1 MSFLADVALW
11 SIVCS
16 AVAGTISVIDGRYRL
31 KIAREL
37 KACKE
42 VPPSDDAIKAARNI
56 GSALNHRMYVLNYG
70 AMGKNGK
77 FGQLST
83 FGLDHNRALVS
94 LLRAFHAVGYEVVVR
109 ERSTEDIEENPER
122 TEKYLAKFNPSWYV
136 AVGE

>member
-16 AVAGTISVIDGRYRL
+16 AVVGTMSVIDGRYRL

-42 VPPSDDAIKAARNI
+42 VPPSDDAIKAARQI
-56 GSALNHRMYVLNYG
+56 GSALNQRMYVLQYG

-83 FGLDHNRALVS
+83 FGMDQNRALVS

-109 ERSTEDIEENPER
+109 ERSTEDIEEDPKR
-122 TEKYLAKFNPSWYV
+122 TEEVLTKFNPRWYV
-136 AVGE
+136 SVGG